1 MSKSLHWKS
10 SFSFSAFYMPMVGWT
25 LGKNCLS
32 VQFWK
37 PKRFWVKSCL
47 ACMFLQQTVMK
58 SSWALSNSS
67 TCCPNSA
74 NDLYP
79 PVSSIF
85 LTLKTP
91 RLWYLKD
98 VGVWGYEWNW
108 FYFEKGDFLLIYIDS
123 WSFSILNLRP
133 KVKLLSTYS
142 TLFKC

>member
-1 MSKSLHWKS
+1 
-10 SFSFSAFYMPMVGWT
+10 
-25 LGKNCLS
+25 
-32 VQFWK
+32 
-37 PKRFWVKSCL
+37 
-47 ACMFLQQTVMK
+47 VMK